1 MPNFFYALLITC
13 FFGSAAGAAAQTVK
27 EFQAA
32 DGLVRVSAAPAFTGQ
47 SGDSAGTDSAQA
59 HPVDFT
65 VDSLTDL
72 TSLPDVDEWTDPLL
86 EMYYMEYATGTEL
99 RFPAKLSQLREFLLD
114 HAAEYTGGTPETRSV
129 ALVRD
134 LSRESSVHMRTPG
147 PAGSK

>member
-1 MPNFFYALLITC
+1 MPNSVYALLLTC
-13 FFGSAAGAAAQTVK
+13 FLSSAASAVAQTVK
-27 EFQAA
+27 EFQTA
-32 DGLVRVSAAPAFTGQ
+32 DGLVRISAAPAFTGQ
-47 SGDSAGTDSAQA
+47 PGDSAEADSVPA
-59 HPVDFT
+59 HRVDFT

-72 TSLPDVDEWTDPLL
+72 TSLPNVDEWTDPLL

-99 RFPAKLSQLREFLLD
+99 RFPAKLSQLRAFLLD

-134 LSRESSVHMRTPG
+134 LSRENSVHMRTPG